1 MTKTKEELTVIK
13 EEIETISKQLY
24 ELNDEELAV
33 VSGGHDI
40 DYKLIRQLLE
50 IVFAPLKENKW

>member
-50 IVFAPLKENKW
+50 IVFAPLKENK